1 MKSGMPL
8 WIKSDGSVSFEP
20 IKKKEVSLVEMQVCE
35 RTECELQMTDND
47 LFAILRKMGY
57 AIPDDDTKVLIYC
70 TKLAKKASIHAKADD
85 PNYRIKL
92 KWTKVVKV
100 DPKPVG
106 GFIL

>member
-1 MKSGMPL
+1 M
-8 WIKSDGSVSFEP
+8 
-20 IKKKEVSLVEMQVCE
+20 EMQVCE

-57 AIPDDDTKVLIYC
+57 AIPDDETNVAIYC
-70 TKLAKKASIHAKADD
+70 TKLAKPRAGMSASITSPTAK
-85 PNYRIKL
+85 YRIKL